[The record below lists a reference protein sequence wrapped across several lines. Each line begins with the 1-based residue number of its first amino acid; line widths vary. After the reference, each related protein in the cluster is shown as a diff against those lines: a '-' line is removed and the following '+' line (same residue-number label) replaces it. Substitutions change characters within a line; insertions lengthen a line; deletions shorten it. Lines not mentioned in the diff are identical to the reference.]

1 MPGAKLNSHSSDNG
15 FNMANVIVYSS
26 AHCPYC
32 VMAKQLLERKG
43 VAFQEIRVDLEP
55 AKREEMMHK
64 SKQRT
69 VPQIF
74 INDQAVGGYTDLLA
88 IDRANKLDQ
97 MLA

>member
-1 MPGAKLNSHSSDNG
+1 MAK
-15 FNMANVIVYSS
+15 VEVYSS

-43 VAFQEIRVDLEP
+43 VSYQEIKIDVDP
-55 AKREEMMHK
+55 AKRQEMMKK

-74 INDQAVGGYTDLLA
+74 INDKPIGGYTDMVALERSKRLDELLA
-88 IDRANKLDQ
+88 Q
-97 MLA
+97 S

>member
-1 MPGAKLNSHSSDNG
+1 
-15 FNMANVIVYSS
+15 MADVIVYSS

-43 VAFQEIRVDLEP
+43 VAYKEIRVDLEP
-55 AKREEMMHK
+55 AKREEMMRK

-88 IDRANKLDQ
+88 IDRAKKLDQ

>member
-1 MPGAKLNSHSSDNG
+1 
-15 FNMANVIVYSS
+15 MANVIVYSS

-55 AKREEMMHK
+55 AKREEMMQK

>member
-1 MPGAKLNSHSSDNG
+1 
-15 FNMANVIVYSS
+15 MADVIVYSS
-26 AHCPYC
+26 AQCPYC

-43 VAFQEIRVDLEP
+43 VAYKEIRVDLEP
-55 AKREEMMHK
+55 AKREEMMQK